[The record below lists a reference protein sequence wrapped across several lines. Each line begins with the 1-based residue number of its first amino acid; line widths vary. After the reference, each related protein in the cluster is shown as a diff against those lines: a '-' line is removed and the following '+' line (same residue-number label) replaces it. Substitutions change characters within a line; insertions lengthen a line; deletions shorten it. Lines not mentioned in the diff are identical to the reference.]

1 MFARTYH
8 PEASCLCSV
17 PSFLLGA
24 LGLAAA
30 DPGPVL
36 MHLTKSLL
44 WASVPS
50 DSVLHNWHTCVPVPC
65 VWKGCCWEAH
75 IPWRSPW
82 GSSREAE
89 RRSGITG
96 VHGLGREEKERS
108 SQRSAGSWAA
118 VLRSSQQP
126 WSLPSLSPPS
136 SSSWPDV
143 SSPGT
148 MLATPASPL
157 GLFFRHIL
165 HCASCRSQEMPSLSP
180 HPSYFPAWQPLHKN
194 VYETAESK
202 MSLGID
208 YLYT

>member
-8 PEASCLCSV
+8 PETPCLCPVASL
-17 PSFLLGA
+17 LLGA

-36 MHLTKSLL
+36 KHLTKPLL

-50 DSVLHNWHTCVPVPC
+50 DSVSCIWM
-65 VWKGCCWEAH
+65 GCCWEVR

-82 GSSREAE
+82 GWSREAE

-96 VHGLGREEKERS
+96 VHGVGREEKERS

-148 MLATPASPL
+148 MLVTPASPL

-165 HCASCRSQEMPSLSP
+165 HCASSRSQEMPSLSP

-202 MSLGID
+202 TSLGID